1 MKKYILYTII
11 LITGL
16 SMSYCKEEPIGQY
29 PIDKEAPKPVEN
41 VAVENLYGAVK
52 LTYELP
58 DELDL
63 LYVKAL
69 YDLPGGKQ
77 GITKISVFSNTMLIK
92 GFGKSN
98 KRTVQLISV
107 DRSRNESQPVNVEI
121 EPMDSPIY
129 KILEEMEIK
138 ESFGGFKLYWSN
150 PDKEDIVVGV
160 LKQNETNGEFS
171 YIDNFY
177 SSEALTVKSIRGLDS
192 IRGTFGV
199 YVRDVFDNYTDTLV
213 LSLKPYFEQ
222 EIPKNAFIGQ
232 KFSARYK
239 QHSYGGGMDRMWDG
253 ITNVANNVFYIQTG
267 NEIPPYFTFDMG
279 VKAKLSRFR
288 LWQRVDFLFALHNP
302 RLFQWYGTNDP
313 ALAADAETLG
323 WENNPGW
330 IKIMDCESKRPSGL
344 GAGAPLTT
352 EDEVY
357 AKAGEEFEF
366 PLEAQAVRYLRFK
379 LQTTWGGSTGVHINE
394 LTFWGQLD
402 K

>member
-1 MKKYILYTII
+1 MKKYIIYT
-11 LITGL
+11 LIFLTGL
-16 SMSYCKEEPIGQY
+16 SLSNCEEESIGQY
-29 PIDKEAPKPVEN
+29 PIDKLAPKPVKN
-41 VAVENLYGAVK
+41 VVVENLPGAVK

-63 LYVKAL
+63 LYVKAI

-92 GFGKSN
+92 GFGKSK
-98 KRTVQLISV
+98 KRNIQLISV
-107 DRSRNESQPVNVEI
+107 DRSRNESQPVTVDI
-121 EPMDSPIY
+121 EPQDSPIY

-138 ESFGGFKLYWSN
+138 ESFGGFKLFWSN
-150 PDKEDIVVGV
+150 PEKEDIVVGV
-160 LKQNETNGEFS
+160 LIRNESNGEFN

-177 SSEALTVKSIRGLDS
+177 SSEAIAVKSIRGLDS
-192 IRGTFGV
+192 IRATFGV
-199 YVRDVFDNYTDTLV
+199 YVRDIFDNYTDTLI
-213 LSLKPYFEQ
+213 LSLKPFFEQ
-222 EIPKNAFIGQ
+222 EIPKNAFVGQ
-232 KFSARYK
+232 KLSTRFK
-239 QHSYGGGMDRMWDG
+239 LHSYGGGMDRMWDG
-253 ITNVANNVFYIQTG
+253 ITNVANNVYYIQTG

-302 RLFQWYGTNDP
+302 KLFQWYGTNDP

-330 IKIMDCESKRPSGL
+330 IKLMDCESTRPSGL

-366 PLEAQAVRYLRFK
+366 PLEAPAVRYLRFK